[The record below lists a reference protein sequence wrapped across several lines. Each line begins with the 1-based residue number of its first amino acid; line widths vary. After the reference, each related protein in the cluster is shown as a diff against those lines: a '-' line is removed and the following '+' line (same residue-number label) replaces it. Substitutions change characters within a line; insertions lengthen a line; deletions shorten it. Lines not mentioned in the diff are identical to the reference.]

1 MIFSPPA
8 KTLWNELLVI
18 LDKEIEL
25 LNRKR
30 SELDCLTEVIVANND
45 RGMEK
50 LLEQMEQTQQAQA
63 ETDIKLD
70 ALRKA
75 LANELQLPTEQVRL
89 SSLIEQLEGD
99 DRLAADYRRQQI
111 VLLAEQLRRK
121 HMETALLLMESSRI
135 NRLLLDSFFPQSQP
149 VNTYDADGSQ
159 SWRPDT
165 GLLDTEL

>member
-8 KTLWNELLVI
+8 KTLWNELLAI

-30 SELDCLTEVIVANND
+30 SELDCLTEFIIANND
-45 RGMEK
+45 NGMEK
-50 LLEQMEQTQQAQA
+50 LLLQMEQTQQSQA

-75 LANELQLPTEQVRL
+75 LANELQVPPEQVRL
-89 SSLIEQLEGD
+89 SRLIEQLEGD

-121 HMETALLLMESSRI
+121 HMETALLLIESARI
-135 NRLLLDSFFPQSQP
+135 NRLLLESFFPQSQP
-149 VNTYDADGSQ
+149 VNTYDADGPQ
-159 SWRPDT
+159 SWRPDA
-165 GLLDTEL
+165 GLLDAEL